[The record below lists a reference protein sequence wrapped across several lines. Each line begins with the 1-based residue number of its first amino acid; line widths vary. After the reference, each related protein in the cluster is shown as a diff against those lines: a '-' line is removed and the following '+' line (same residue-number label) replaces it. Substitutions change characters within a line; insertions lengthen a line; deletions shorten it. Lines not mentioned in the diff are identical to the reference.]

1 MAPGQAMIEI
11 ELRKHRDG
19 LGHIVE
25 YVTLWCPLTDRKD
38 FGCSKPGVLSF
49 DDARRLAELI
59 SAGQRSG
66 EINEYKWRV
75 L

>member
-1 MAPGQAMIEI
+1 MIEL
-11 ELRKHRDG
+11 ELKRHRDG
-19 LGHIVE
+19 LGEIVE

-49 DDARRLAELI
+49 EDACRHAELI
-59 SAGQRSG
+59 TAGQRSG
-66 EINEYKWRV
+66 EINDYDWRV

>member
-1 MAPGQAMIEI
+1 MIEI
-11 ELRKHRDG
+11 ELKKHRDG
-19 LGHIVE
+19 LGDIVE
-25 YVTLWCPLTDRKD
+25 YATLWSPLTDRKD
-38 FGCSKPGVLSF
+38 FGCSRPGMLSF

-66 EINEYKWRV
+66 EINEYEWRV